1 MKKTS
6 RYFWAES
13 WIPCSAFLLA
23 LSGILTITSGSGTWA
38 YQLEPAL
45 RQLFALAV
53 AIVVLFGASFL
64 PFRVLSRPAATVV
77 LGGAAWL
84 FLGGVLLW
92 GSRINRMCG
101 WYRFGSWSIQPAE
114 IAKAIYLLTLCL
126 ILTKVKEKWRFP
138 AALLAAAV
146 WILPIALQP
155 DFGTAA
161 IYAGSFLLLAFCAG
175 VKLYQLFT
183 AVVLAGGAFAF
194 GAWHFPYVLKR
205 LNAFFFAS
213 GDQWH
218 LMQFELT
225 VSRGGFWGS
234 NLGKAIWSNAY
245 LPLAYNDSAFA
256 TMSETL
262 GLAGALVIIA
272 LLASLVVALLIAANK
287 PGLPPMSR
295 LFLVAAAVLIAL
307 QSLVHIS
314 VNLAL
319 LPPTGLNLPFI
330 SYGGSSLT
338 GLALL
343 LGLALAATQTGR
355 QVSDDPTPP
364 GVSPAAD
371 R

>member
-1 MKKTS
+1 MKNS
-6 RYFWAES
+6 RLYFWAEI
-13 WIPCSAFLLA
+13 WVPCSAFLLA

-53 AIVVLFGASFL
+53 AVVVIFGASFL
-64 PFRVLSRPAATVV
+64 SFRTLTRRSVPIV
-77 LGGAAWL
+77 LGVGAWL
-84 FLGGVLLW
+84 LLGGVLLW

-114 IAKAIYLLTLCL
+114 TVKAIYLLLLCAV
-126 ILTKVKEKWRFP
+126 LTRTPEKWRFP
-138 AALLAAAV
+138 AALTLAAA

-175 VKLYQLFT
+175 VRISQLLG
-183 AVVLAGGAFAF
+183 AGVLVGGAFAL
-194 GAWHFPYVLKR
+194 GAWHLPYILKR
-205 LNAFFFAS
+205 LNSFFFAS

-218 LMQFELT
+218 LLQFELT
-225 VSRGGFWGS
+225 VSRGGFLGS

-262 GLAGALVIIA
+262 GFAGAVVIVA
-272 LLASLVVALLIAANK
+272 LLASLVLALLIVANQ
-287 PGLPPMSR
+287 PDLDTLPR
-295 LFLVAAAVLIAL
+295 LFIVAAANLIAL

-319 LPPTGLNLPFI
+319 IPPTGLNLPFI

-343 LGLALAATQTGR
+343 LGLALSAAQSKPPAPDATA
-355 QVSDDPTPP
+355 PT
-364 GVSPAAD
+364 AD